1 MANDLFSALRT
12 YLTKV
17 TGGEKTPQELAAAL
31 NTWARESSEAIK
43 VRVEEEI
50 QRSAKK
56 MGFAKQSDLDDLA
69 RELEELRFKLVGG
82 SRPSRATT
90 RRASKSAKPSAKKP
104 AKKKASAK
112 KGSPSKPRSATKR

>member
-17 TGGEKTPQELAAAL
+17 TAGEKTPQEIAAAL
-31 NTWARESSEAIK
+31 NTWARESSDAIK
-43 VRVEEEI
+43 IRVEEEI

-56 MGFAKQSDLDDLA
+56 MGFAKQSDLEKVA

-82 SRPSRATT
+82 AARPSGA
-90 RRASKSAKPSAKKP
+90 AKKS
-104 AKKKASAK
+104 SA
-112 KGSPSKPRSATKR
+112 KPRSAQSKKSATPKKASKTPAKKSKKK

>member
-17 TGGEKTPQELAAAL
+17 TAGEKTPQELAAAL

-56 MGFAKQSDLDDLA
+56 MGFAKQSDLDKIA

-82 SRPSRATT
+82 TRPTT
-90 RRASKSAKPSAKKP
+90 KTKTAAKPKKKTAAKKVSKKSAP
-104 AKKKASAK
+104 AKKSSSSSTKSSK
-112 KGSPSKPRSATKR
+112 KK